1 MRFGDRK
8 IENDFA
14 HTILE
19 LLENIDTHIN
29 SIIDYHSDLTNDHE
43 KFLFISFI
51 YLSPNKQRIKKSHIL
66 FRINFLFNNFQ

>member
-43 KFLFISFI
+43 NFSFLLALFISRQT
-51 YLSPNKQRIKKSHIL
+51 NKE
-66 FRINFLFNNFQ
+66 